1 MWKGS
6 NGKLT
11 NKNQYEMPSTRPHW
25 TERIF
30 NSLSENARKDIKT
43 FIIVM
48 LVCSNA
54 YFIAKWTSCTETRV
68 LDKQEQYE
76 ELIRIAMPE
85 IENRIERKVE
95 EKTAPVGAKVDKA
108 VESLGELTETIKS
121 QIK

>member
-1 MWKGS
+1 
-6 NGKLT
+6 
-11 NKNQYEMPSTRPHW
+11 
-25 TERIF
+25 
-30 NSLSENARKDIKT
+30 
-43 FIIVM
+43 M